1 MPSFTDLSNR
11 LTIIISRHASLVF
24 KNENIVFDI
33 HRYCQ
38 QKKFDCQ
45 TMGEGKFHHCFSN
58 SLFASFYIIWTK
70 LDWLWSIL
78 MRIPNDKLDSNQWV
92 WQYFNCDSKP
102 LKAYTV
108 QEQEYACSLENVHT
122 VWYTY
127 KYNKTQKSSGS
138 ESSILK
144 LM

>member
-11 LTIIISRHASLVF
+11 LTIMISRHASLVF
-24 KNENIVFDI
+24 KNENVVFDI

-38 QKKFDCQ
+38 QKKVWLPNKGRRKISSLLFKP
-45 TMGEGKFHHCFSN
+45 TLCFFLHYLN
-58 SLFASFYIIWTK
+58 KTGLTVINIDENTK
-70 LDWLWSIL
+70 WQIS
-78 MRIPNDKLDSNQWV
+78 SNQWV
-92 WQYFNCDSKP
+92 WQYFSCDSKP

-108 QEQEYACSLENVHT
+108 QEQQYPCSLENVHT

>member
-11 LTIIISRHASLVF
+11 LTIMISQHASLVF
-24 KNENIVFDI
+24 KNENVVFDI

-58 SLFASFYIIWTK
+58 PLFASFYIIWTK

-78 MRIPNDKLDSNQWV
+78 MRIPNDKLVQTSESDSTSTV
-92 WQYFNCDSKP
+92 TLSLSKP
-102 LKAYTV
+102 TP
-108 QEQEYACSLENVHT
+108 C
-122 VWYTY
+122 
-127 KYNKTQKSSGS
+127 KSSNTLVLLKM
-138 ESSILK
+138 SILYDTHTNTTK
-144 LM
+144 HKKAQEVSLKF

>member
-11 LTIIISRHASLVF
+11 LTIMISRHASLVL